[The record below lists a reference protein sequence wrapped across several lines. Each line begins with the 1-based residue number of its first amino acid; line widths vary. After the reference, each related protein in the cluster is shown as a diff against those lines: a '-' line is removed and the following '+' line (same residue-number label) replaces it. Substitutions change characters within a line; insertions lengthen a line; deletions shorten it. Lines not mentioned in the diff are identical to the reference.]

1 MGFWNALREVVGATR
16 EQRCRFHET
25 GNVLNAM
32 PKSVPDKAKRHLHD
46 IWHDIWQAETR
57 VDAEATVDFLVAT
70 DTVKDHKAIA
80 RRARDRDVPLA
91 FHDFPAEHW
100 KPIRTTNPIES
111 TFATVRH
118 RLGKT
123 KAYLSRKTGLD
134 MAFKDMAF
142 KPRLSAQTKWRKP
155 DATNR
160 FPEIIEGPEI
170 IERMAFKD
178 RIRKLQNA
186 AGASR
191 QQLLAIAHTLMAID

>member
-1 MGFWNALREVVGATR
+1 
-16 EQRCRFHET
+16 
-25 GNVLNAM
+25 M
-32 PKSVPDKAKRHLHD
+32 PKSVPDKAKCHLHD

-70 DTVKDHKAIA
+70 DAVKDHKAIA
-80 RRARDRDVPLA
+80 RRARDRDVLPA

-118 RLGKT
+118 RPGKT
-123 KAYLSRKTGLD
+123 KRCPGRKTGLDMAFKD

-155 DATNR
+155 DAANR

-170 IERMAFKD
+170 IERIAFKD
-178 RIRKLQNA
+178 GIRKLQNTV
-186 AGASR
+186 GASR
-191 QQLLAIAHTLMAID
+191 HQLLAIALDTSIKP

>member
-1 MGFWNALREVVGATR
+1 
-16 EQRCRFHET
+16 
-25 GNVLNAM
+25 M
-32 PKSVPDKAKRHLHD
+32 PKSVPDKAKCHLHD

-70 DTVKDHKAIA
+70 DAVKDHKAIA
-80 RRARDRDVPLA
+80 RRARDRDVLPA

-118 RLGKT
+118 RPGKT
-123 KAYLSRKTGLD
+123 KAYLSRKTGLDMAFKD

-155 DATNR
+155 DAANR
-160 FPEIIEGPEI
+160 FPEIIEGAEITGQLPE
-170 IERMAFKD
+170 
-178 RIRKLQNA
+178 
-186 AGASR
+186 GY
-191 QQLLAIAHTLMAID
+191 

>member
-1 MGFWNALREVVGATR
+1 
-16 EQRCRFHET
+16 
-25 GNVLNAM
+25 M

-57 VDAEATVDFLVAT
+57 VDAETTVDFLVAT

-118 RLGKT
+118 RPGKT
-123 KAYLSRKTGLD
+123 KRCPGRKTGLDMAFKD

-155 DATNR
+155 DAANH

-170 IERMAFKD
+170 IERMASGNFKTPPE
-178 RIRKLQNA
+178 QAVNNFWE
-186 AGASR
+186 
-191 QQLLAIAHTLMAID
+191 